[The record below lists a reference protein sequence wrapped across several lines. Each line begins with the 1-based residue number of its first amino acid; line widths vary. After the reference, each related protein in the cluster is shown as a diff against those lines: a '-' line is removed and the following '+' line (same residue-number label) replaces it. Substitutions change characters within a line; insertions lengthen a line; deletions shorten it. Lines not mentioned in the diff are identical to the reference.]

1 MSSNFKKEYIE
12 TRDDA
17 FKDIKSSSNEWNKFI
32 KFWSRL
38 IDKHSIDNILNI
50 YSYNPY
56 GKVFMTFDEWNS
68 DDIDLT
74 PEEIMNITLTRE
86 FIDKFLKDETTKY
99 LDPTN
104 YPELHG

>member
-1 MSSNFKKEYIE
+1 M
-12 TRDDA
+12 
-17 FKDIKSSSNEWNKFI
+17 
-32 KFWSRL
+32 
-38 IDKHSIDNILNI
+38 
-50 YSYNPY
+50 
-56 GKVFMTFDEWNS
+56 WNS